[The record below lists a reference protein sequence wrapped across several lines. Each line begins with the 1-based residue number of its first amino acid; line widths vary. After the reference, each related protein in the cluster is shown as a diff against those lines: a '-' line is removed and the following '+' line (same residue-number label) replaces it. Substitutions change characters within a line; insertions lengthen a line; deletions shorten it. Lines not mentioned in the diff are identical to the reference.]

1 VRALPVVVV
10 VAVSTLF
17 AGCPAVDLKELQ
29 FTRTKPAESD
39 IVGTWRPTAD
49 TLKDIRG
56 RGHYPVAT
64 HEINLRADHTFSMR
78 NMPDWW
84 SNGFGESHGQFESGD
99 GTWQFEAGKDV
110 WQIWVV
116 RLHFPSVTTWINL
129 YRQRPPYLIFIR
141 VGDPNNGDAM
151 FFERATKT

>member
-1 VRALPVVVV
+1 MLV
-10 VAVSTLF
+10 

-39 IVGTWRPTAD
+39 VVGTWRPTVD

-64 HEINLRADHTFSMR
+64 HEIILRADHTFSMR

-99 GTWQFEAGKDV
+99 GTWQLEAGKNV
-110 WQIWVV
+110 WQIWVI
-116 RLHFPSVTTWINL
+116 RLHFPSVTTSINL

-151 FFERATKT
+151 FFEHATKT